1 MKNPYHVGLWRFLW
15 YNIKEDTNQ
24 ALDGVRKSSSYP
36 QDQDQDQ
43 LAKHMITFHFVF
55 KLDLNLKTV
64 N

>member
-1 MKNPYHVGLWRFLW
+1 MKNPYHIGLWRVLW
-15 YNIKEDTNQ
+15 YHIKEDTNQ
-24 ALDGVRKSSSYP
+24 VLDGVRKSSSYP
-36 QDQDQDQ
+36 QDQDQ